1 VRVAVN
7 GCELFVDLVGAKL
20 VPEGA
25 RMRERPT
32 LVLLHGGPGAD
43 HSIYRP
49 LLDPLA
55 EGAQLLFYDHRGNG
69 RSGESQPEHWHL
81 AQWADDLA
89 ALLALLGI
97 ERPVVYGAS
106 FGGMVAQA
114 FVLRHPG
121 VAAGLILES
130 TAARG
135 GAHTAR
141 RVAQFGRLGGAEVEA
156 LARRRLLEGDTGPD
170 VLADWMRLCVPLYT
184 RRPLPPEWFARIV
197 SRPAVTRWFS
207 DPQGEMHRFD
217 FRADLARV
225 RCPVLLMG
233 GSEDP
238 MIPIENLNE
247 LAAALPQARV
257 EVFEG
262 ARHIL
267 AHDEPARFFAT
278 VREFLSNLPTGSEA

>member
-1 VRVAVN
+1 MRIAVN
-7 GCELFVDLVGAKL
+7 GCELFVDLVGATL
-20 VPEGA
+20 QPDGG

-43 HSIYRP
+43 HSIFRP

-55 EGAQLLFYDHRGNG
+55 EDAQLLLYDHRGNG
-69 RSGESQPEHWHL
+69 RSGTSEPAHWHL

-89 ALLALLGI
+89 ALLGQLGI

-114 FVLRHPG
+114 FAIRHPQQL
-121 VAAGLILES
+121 AGLVLES

-135 GAHTAR
+135 GAHVER
-141 RVAQFGRLGGAEVEA
+141 RVAKFAELGGAEVEA
-156 LARRRLLEGDTGPD
+156 LVRRRLLHGDSSAE

-184 RRPLPPEWFARIV
+184 CRPLPPEWFTRIV
-197 SRPAVTRWFS
+197 GRPEVTRWFS

-217 FRADLARV
+217 FRAGLAQLA
-225 RCPVLLMG
+225 CPVLLMG
-233 GSEDP
+233 GSDDP
-238 MIPIENLNE
+238 MVPIENLYE
-247 LAAALPQARV
+247 LAAALQAAGPRV

-262 ARHIL
+262 GRHIL
-267 AHDEPARFFAT
+267 AHDAPERFFALM
-278 VREFLSNLPTGSEA
+278 RDFLSQVSSR